1 MWECGLRV
9 RNGQS
14 LSDKLIMAA
23 ALQIGNHTIKL
34 SMLNKDSKWTK
45 ALKLMLANLKVGT
58 GAAWVW
64 AHSTAPSVKHPLIIS
79 CKSCGEAGCL

>member
-1 MWECGLRV
+1 
-9 RNGQS
+9 
-14 LSDKLIMAA
+14 MAA

-45 ALKLMLANLKVGT
+45 ALKLMLANLKVGI

-64 AHSTAPSVKHPLIIS
+64 AYSTVASVKHALIIS
-79 CKSCGEAGCL
+79 